1 MTDKKELGAKGEK
14 FVVKHLKRN
23 KYKILLRNY
32 TTPYGEIDIIA
43 CNNENIV
50 FVEVK
55 TRTEGTML
63 PPRYA
68 VDKKKRRRLIVAA
81 NIFLNKYQTVLQ
93 PRFDIAEVTVNEYGK
108 MSVNYIEHAF
118 GYKLDIYKEN

>member
-1 MTDKKELGAKGEK
+1 MTDKKKLGAKGEK
-14 FVVKHLKRN
+14 FVIKYLKSN

-32 TTPYGEIDIIA
+32 TTAYGEVDIIA
-43 CNNENIV
+43 CNSENIV

-55 TRTEGTML
+55 TRTGDTLL

-68 VDKKKRRRLIVAA
+68 VDKKKRRRIVVSA
-81 NIFLNKYQTVLQ
+81 NIFLTKYKTVLQ
-93 PRFDIAEVTVNEYGK
+93 PRFDVAEVKVDENGK